1 MSRAKLEYGPSEIM
15 AQLIISCKSF
25 IYSMTTPIISAATIP
40 VISRLRSILSGSI
53 GNLVEWYD
61 WYAYSAFALYFAP
74 VFFPQG
80 SSTAQLLNTAAIF
93 AVGFLMRPLGAW
105 LLGAYADRHGR
116 RAALLLS
123 VRLMAGGSLLIAAA
137 PGYAQIGVAAP
148 ALLLLAR
155 LVQGIS
161 VGGEYGTSAT
171 YLSEM
176 AGARHRG
183 FWSSFQYLTLMG
195 GQLLA
200 LVVQLGLQAVLTPA
214 QLGEWGWRVPFVI
227 GALAALGALYLR
239 THMGETEAFEA
250 KKRRDTAGETAAEGE
265 GHAPSPGQMARLMQ
279 HPRAVLTV
287 VGLTLGGTLA
297 FYTFTTYAQK
307 FLVNTSGF
315 TKEQATLISFGVMA
329 VALLF
334 QPLLGA
340 ISDKVGRRPVLLM
353 FGIGATLGTVPLLRL
368 LAHTHDAWVAAGLL
382 IAALF
387 VVSGYTSISAV
398 VKAELFP
405 TEIRA
410 LGVGL
415 PFALTVAIF
424 GGTAEYVALFAKAH
438 GVEEWFYWYVT
449 GCALLSLLVYW
460 RMGETR
466 AEKGQMAAD

>member
-1 MSRAKLEYGPSEIM
+1 MADISTASPASR
-15 AQLIISCKSF
+15 F
-25 IYSMTTPIISAATIP
+25 
-40 VISRLRSILSGSI
+40 RSIISGSI

-74 VFFPQG
+74 IFFPNG
-80 SSTAQLLNTAAIF
+80 DATAKLLNTAAIF
-93 AVGFLMRPLGAW
+93 AVGFLMRPIGAW

-123 VRLMAGGSLLIAAA
+123 VRLMAGGSLLIAAT
-137 PGYAQIGVAAP
+137 PGHARIGVAAP

-176 AGARHRG
+176 AGVRHRG

-200 LVVQLGLQAVLTPA
+200 LLVQLGLQQVLSPA
-214 QLGEWGWRVPFVI
+214 QMSEWGWRVPFVI

-239 THMGETEAFEA
+239 THMS
-250 KKRRDTAGETAAEGE
+250 ETAAFEQHRQAADASAVPGVR
-265 GHAPSPGQMARLMQ
+265 ASVPSQLRVLAQ
-279 HPRAVLTV
+279 HPKAVLTV

-297 FYTFTTYAQK
+297 FYTYTTYAQK

-315 TKEQATLISFGVMA
+315 SKEAATLISFGVMA

-353 FGIGATLGTVPLLRL
+353 FGVGATLGTVPLLRL
-368 LAHTHDAWVAAGLL
+368 LASTHDAWVAAGLL

-424 GGTAEYVALFAKAH
+424 GGTAEYVALFAKQR

-449 GCALLSLLVYW
+449 ACALLSLVVYW
-460 RMGETR
+460 RMSETQ
-466 AEKGQMAAD
+466 AEKGHLVD

>member
-1 MSRAKLEYGPSEIM
+1 
-15 AQLIISCKSF
+15 
-25 IYSMTTPIISAATIP
+25 MTTSAP
-40 VISRLRSILSGSI
+40 VSRLRSIVSGSI

-74 VFFPQG
+74 VFFPKG
-80 SSTAQLLNTAAIF
+80 NPTAQLLNTAAIF

-137 PGYAQIGVAAP
+137 PGYARIGVAAP

-155 LVQGIS
+155 LVQGLS

-200 LVVQLGLQAVLTPA
+200 LVVQLGLQAVLTA
-214 QLGEWGWRVPFVI
+214 GQLETWGWRVPFVI
-227 GALAALGALYLR
+227 GALAAMGALYLR
-239 THMGETEAFEA
+239 THMGETAAFEQHRQNA
-250 KKRRDTAGETAAEGE
+250 VAAAADPEGE
-265 GHAPSPGQMARLMQ
+265 GRAPSRGQMRRLMQ

-307 FLVNTSGF
+307 FLSTRRAFPRNRP
-315 TKEQATLISFGVMA
+315 
-329 VALLF
+329 
-334 QPLLGA
+334 PLYRLG
-340 ISDKVGRRPVLLM
+340 
-353 FGIGATLGTVPLLRL
+353 
-368 LAHTHDAWVAAGLL
+368 
-382 IAALF
+382 
-387 VVSGYTSISAV
+387 
-398 VKAELFP
+398 
-405 TEIRA
+405 
-410 LGVGL
+410 
-415 PFALTVAIF
+415 
-424 GGTAEYVALFAKAH
+424 
-438 GVEEWFYWYVT
+438 
-449 GCALLSLLVYW
+449 
-460 RMGETR
+460 
-466 AEKGQMAAD
+466 

>member
-1 MSRAKLEYGPSEIM
+1 
-15 AQLIISCKSF
+15 
-25 IYSMTTPIISAATIP
+25 
-40 VISRLRSILSGSI
+40 
-53 GNLVEWYD
+53 
-61 WYAYSAFALYFAP
+61 
-74 VFFPQG
+74 
-80 SSTAQLLNTAAIF
+80 
-93 AVGFLMRPLGAW
+93 
-105 LLGAYADRHGR
+105 
-116 RAALLLS
+116 
-123 VRLMAGGSLLIAAA
+123 
-137 PGYAQIGVAAP
+137 
-148 ALLLLAR
+148 
-155 LVQGIS
+155 
-161 VGGEYGTSAT
+161 
-171 YLSEM
+171 M
-176 AGARHRG
+176 AGAGHRG

-200 LVVQLGLQAVLTPA
+200 LVVQLGLQQFLSPA
-214 QLGEWGWRVPFVI
+214 EMGEWGWRVPFVI
-227 GALAALGALYLR
+227 GALAAMGALYLR
-239 THMGETEAFEA
+239 THMGETAAFA
-250 KKRRDTAGETAAEGE
+250 QHQSTTNAANAATDS
-265 GHAPSPGQMARLMQ
+265 APRPSQLQVLLQ

-315 TKEQATLISFGVMA
+315 SKEQATLISFGVMA

-340 ISDKVGRRPVLLM
+340 ISDKVGRRPVLLF
-353 FGIGATLGTVPLLRL
+353 FGIGATLGTVPLLRQ
-368 LAHTHDAWVAAGLL
+368 LAHTHDAGVAAGLL

-387 VVSGYTSISAV
+387 VVSAYTSISAV

-415 PFALTVAIF
+415 PYALTVAIF
-424 GGTAEYVALFAKAH
+424 GGTAEYVALFAKEH

-466 AEKGQMAAD
+466 AEKGHMAAD

>member
-1 MSRAKLEYGPSEIM
+1 
-15 AQLIISCKSF
+15 
-25 IYSMTTPIISAATIP
+25 MTTTTLSAP
-40 VISRLRSILSGSI
+40 VSRLRSIVSGSI

-80 SSTAQLLNTAAIF
+80 SATAQLLNTAAIF

-105 LLGAYADRHGR
+105 VLGAYADRHGR

-123 VRLMAGGSLLIAAA
+123 VQLMACGSLLIAVA
-137 PGYAQIGVAAP
+137 PGYATIGVLAP

-176 AGARHRG
+176 AGAKHRG

-200 LVVQLGLQAVLTPA
+200 LVVQLGLQQLLTPA
-214 QLGEWGWRVPFVI
+214 QLGAWGWRVPFVI

-239 THMGETEAFEA
+239 THMGETAAFEQQQNA
-250 KKRRDTAGETAAEGE
+250 LLADPEGE
-265 GHAPSPGQMARLMQ
+265 GRAPSPSQFRMLMQ

-315 TKEQATLISFGVMA
+315 SKEQATLISFGVMA

-353 FGIGATLGTVPLLRL
+353 FGIGATLGTVPLLRQ
-368 LAHTHDAWVAAGLL
+368 LAHTQDAWVAAGLL

-424 GGTAEYVALFAKAH
+424 GGTAEYVALFAKQH

-466 AEKGQMAAD
+466 AEKGRMTE